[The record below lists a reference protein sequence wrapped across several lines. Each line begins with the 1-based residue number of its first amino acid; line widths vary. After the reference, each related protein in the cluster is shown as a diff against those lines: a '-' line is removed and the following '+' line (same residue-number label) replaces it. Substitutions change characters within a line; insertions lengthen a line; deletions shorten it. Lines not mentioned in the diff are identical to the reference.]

1 MRCGNCSRRME
12 GTRRDNRV
20 YYRCAARSIVP
31 GSPILATHP
40 RNVYLPERRRGADQR
55 VDRQPVREGAPG
67 DTVRRM
73 LDADAGKTATA
84 RGKAAARAVAEA
96 EQRLRR
102 LQSAIEAGVDP
113 AALVEPINRAQQ
125 EVDAARAEL
134 QHNPTVQTLSRAEI
148 DAMID
153 YLGDVG
159 SAFNRAEPAHLEEL
173 YGSLCLEVIYE
184 PGERIAQLSIR
195 PRGVVNVSEG
205 GLEPPRPT
213 RALAPQASAS
223 AIPPLGP
230 AAQG

>member
-1 MRCGNCSRRME
+1 MIARCGPRINAWIGSLFAKEHR
-12 GTRRDNRV
+12 GTR
-20 YYRCAARSIVP
+20 S
-31 GSPILATHP
+31 
-40 RNVYLPERRRGADQR
+40 
-55 VDRQPVREGAPG
+55 
-67 DTVRRM
+67 
-73 LDADAGKTATA
+73 AGCWTPMPAKTATA

-113 AALVEPINRAQQ
+113 AALVEPIHRAQQ